1 MTLLDRLKELKEPSR
16 EVDEAIIAICF
27 PAWGKAEPPYYAP
40 HCVGDEPIYWHAPDW
55 LYKQPCPKLTASIDA
70 AVALV
75 EKMLPGA
82 FREMTGP
89 RRYLNIPTPV
99 PAKFR
104 SEIFHDAGSAVA
116 WHDHEPIALLI
127 ALLTKLKENKSN
139 G

>member
-1 MTLLDRLKELKEPSR
+1 MTLLDRLKELKGPSR
-16 EVDEAIIAICF
+16 EVDAEIARLICWSPTGVI
-27 PAWGKAEPPYYAP
+27 PAGGAP
-40 HCVGDEPIYWHAPDW
+40 SYWYSDGFGLPT
-55 LYKQPCPKLTASIDA
+55 YTASIDA

-104 SEIFHDAGSAVA
+104 SEILHDAGSAVA

-127 ALLTKLKENKSN
+127 ALLTALDDN
-139 G
+139 